1 MRSRDVVRLVA
12 VVSAALVIGST
23 AAVTPAAAQPV
34 ENGTATFVSEPGD
47 WVGLGGSY
55 SFDTATGD
63 DLTVTTSS
71 GDNSVRLQIFGF
83 AGFWTVTLA
92 APVGQ
97 SLAPGVYPGAQH
109 VAFRQ
114 PGAAGLEVTADGR
127 GCSQV
132 DSTFT
137 VDAVTFGPNGYLQ
150 TLDASLEQ
158 YCDGALAA
166 LRGDLHIAN
175 PAPLQLDLTVNP
187 DGIVSP
193 VSGEAIISGT
203 YSCSQNTTLR
213 MSGRLA
219 QVVKREIVSGM
230 ISIFELP
237 CTAGAPIPWST
248 YVSTSGTPFDKGD
261 AEALVFLRNAD
272 GTVMIERR
280 VIVRLAKR

>member
-1 MRSRDVVRLVA
+1 MFAWPASGRRGRRRGFPLTLRA
-12 VVSAALVIGST
+12 VVQRVVPYLDDGCRPALLADGGGHGVDEVVDRLS
-23 AAVTPAAAQPV
+23 QP
-34 ENGTATFVSEPGD
+34 
-47 WVGLGGSY
+47 
-55 SFDTATGD
+55 
-63 DLTVTTSS
+63 
-71 GDNSVRLQIFGF
+71 
-83 AGFWTVTLA
+83 
-92 APVGQ
+92 
-97 SLAPGVYPGAQH
+97 LAPGVYPGAQH

-114 PGAAGLEVTADGR
+114 PGAPGLEVTADGR

-132 DSTFT
+132 DGTFT

-158 YCDGALAA
+158 YCDGAPAA
-166 LRGDLHIAN
+166 LRGDLHLAN

-230 ISIFELP
+230 ISIYELP

-248 YVSTSGTPFDKGD
+248 YVSPSGTPFNKGD
-261 AEALVFLRNAD
+261 AEAVVFLRNAD
-272 GTVMIERR
+272 GTAMIERR